1 MRMVT
6 LLGSSAVLVALALAV
21 GAWFW
26 WRRGRPGATALLLA
40 AYGGSDLLGQA
51 VRALTARTRPPPVL
65 AVGHFV
71 GHAFPSGHATEATAV
86 YGMLA
91 VVVASGTRRWR
102 GKVAAWAA
110 AVLTATLVGISRLYL
125 GAHWLTDVL
134 AGWALGSAWL
144 LLVVAVAQTLAALRP
159 LAPRRNRLLR

>member
-1 MRMVT
+1 
-6 LLGSSAVLVALALAV
+6 
-21 GAWFW
+21 
-26 WRRGRPGATALLLA
+26 
-40 AYGGSDLLGQA
+40 
-51 VRALTARTRPPPVL
+51 
-65 AVGHFV
+65 
-71 GHAFPSGHATEATAV
+71 
-86 YGMLA
+86 MLA